1 MTEALLSNLHQ
12 KVFDEV
18 VARAD
23 IPMEFDNREDLTE
36 ASEKLQHVFKDRST
50 HARLTE
56 EGNFHFTKQ
65 YSFKI

>member
-1 MTEALLSNLHQ
+1 MTEAVLNNLHQ

-36 ASEKLQHVFKDRST
+36 ANEESQSAFTDRLMR
-50 HARLTE
+50 ALLAE
-56 EGNFHFTKQ
+56 EGGDFHFAKR
-65 YSFKI
+65 YLF